1 MKLTAEELAASTTN
15 WLPWLKCPL
24 LRLAAAKGY
33 RSHHD
38 QSDAK
43 EARWGRYVAAM
54 LALGF
59 PAELAERFRR
69 GPIDPNGALFGLKSQ
84 WQYQHELETN
94 TARQQAGQKVRQK
107 QIDRFFSTSLAA
119 KFPACPTPDNRGR
132 LTWPSPLTGR
142 GHAPRIPAGGGL
154 QTGLQA
160 RSKSTRRRKA
170 LESLGLVEV
179 QEWRDSG
186 QRGESCRAWTYAWTA
201 NLSLEEL
208 ETASALLA
216 L

>member
-1 MKLTAEELAASTTN
+1 MKLTAEELAASTAN

-33 RSHHD
+33 RAHSD
-38 QSDAK
+38 QSEAK
-43 EARWGRYVAAM
+43 EARWGRYVAAV

-84 WQYQHELETN
+84 WQHQNGLE
-94 TARQQAGQKVRQK
+94 ASAVRTKALLDCRVK
-107 QIDRFFSTSLAA
+107 QVERFFTTALAA
-119 KFPACPTPDNRGR
+119 KFERPTLNARGY
-132 LTWPSPLTGR
+132 LVWPGVLTGR
-142 GHAPRIPAGGGL
+142 RHSPRIAAGGGMSYGK
-154 QTGLQA
+154 TA
-160 RSKSTRRRKA
+160 RSPSTRRRKA
-170 LESLGLVEV
+170 LTSLGLVEV

-186 QRGESCRAWTYAWTA
+186 ARGESCRAWTYAWTA
-201 NLSLEEL
+201 KLTTEEL
-208 ETASALLA
+208 ETAAALLA

>member
-33 RSHHD
+33 RAHPD

-43 EARWGRYVAAM
+43 EARWGRYIAAV

-84 WQYQHELETN
+84 WQHQNALE
-94 TARQQAGQKVRQK
+94 ASAVRAKALLDCRVK
-107 QIDRFFSTSLAA
+107 QVERFFTTALAA
-119 KFPACPTPDNRGR
+119 KFERPTLDAQGY
-132 LTWPSPLTGR
+132 LVWPGSLVGR
-142 GHAPRIPAGGGL
+142 GHAPRIAAKGGMSYGV
-154 QTGLQA
+154 A
-160 RSKSTRRRKA
+160 RSESTRRRKA
-170 LESLGLVEV
+170 LTTLGLVEV
-179 QEWRDSG
+179 QEWSDSG
-186 QRGESCRAWTYAWTA
+186 ARGESCRAWTYAWTA
-201 NLSLEEL
+201 KLTLEEL
-208 ETASALLA
+208 ETAATLLA
-216 L
+216 M